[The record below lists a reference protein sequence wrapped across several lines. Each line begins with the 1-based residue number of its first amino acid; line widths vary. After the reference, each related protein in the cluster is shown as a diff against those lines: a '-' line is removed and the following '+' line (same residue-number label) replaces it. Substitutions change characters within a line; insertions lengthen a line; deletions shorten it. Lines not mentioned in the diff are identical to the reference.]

1 MSGKFFLRKFLYR
14 RQSVAGYVVAERDHN
29 RPVLSGCAASSGKK
43 PHSRPPHAAAGGG
56 RRAAMLCRPP
66 RACGARRADRTRRQ
80 QSAGRRGP
88 PIPPGAAPWESGSRR
103 RTGRA
108 REEARSAT
116 LARPG
121 LPAAASHESAASV
134 GEFPLVSVYEKRA
147 ESGLREAKGKKTDW
161 DMGRAKKRP

>member
-29 RPVLSGCAASSGKK
+29 PARPQRLRRFVGNR
-43 PHSRPPHAAAGGG
+43 HTPPAAAAPAQGRAWRLGGQ
-56 RRAAMLCRPP
+56 RCRAARP

-80 QSAGRRGP
+80 QSAGRRG

-116 LARPG
+116 LARSWTPCG
-121 LPAAASHESAASV
+121 SV
-134 GEFPLVSVYEKRA
+134 PRKRGVRGGIPLGER
-147 ESGLREAKGKKTDW
+147 LRKKS
-161 DMGRAKKRP
+161 RKRP